1 MSTKNGL
8 KKLAV
13 TGLFAA
19 TVISTTT
26 SCSTILSKVP
36 AEKLAEPARSM
47 VLDARKERAELL
59 KQYSVGS
66 EQMLL
71 AQAVVEEAL
80 GYEKEAMDLRAA
92 AATLRQSS
100 SSELEANLEQGKKLI
115 AQSRKKLAEPNH
127 KGKLGQA
134 AYNKHVLLRST
145 ARDKQ
150 FNLLITRAIP
160 EIVRLTKAAEKAS
173 TIEKAAIIAQADR
186 YIAVITDFKKIDDVE
201 AIVDKVAEDYGLAV
215 KKRKEYKIDA
225 ALKKAMPSG
234 EGLLGRLKF

>member
-1 MSTKNGL
+1 MLKLNLKNI
-8 KKLAV
+8 AV
-13 TGLFAA
+13 GGLFAA
-19 TVISTTT
+19 SIFASTT
-26 SCSTILSKVP
+26 SCSTILSKIP

-71 AQAVVEEAL
+71 AQSVVEEAL
-80 GYEKEAMDLRAA
+80 GYEKKALELKGA

-100 SSELEANLEQGKKLI
+100 SSELEANLKQSNKLI
-115 AQSRKKLAEPNH
+115 AQSRKRLSGSNH

-134 AYNKHVLLRST
+134 AYNRHVRLRST

-173 TIEKAAIIAQADR
+173 TIEKAAIIVQADR
-186 YIAVITDFKKIDDVE
+186 YITVITDFKKIDDIE
-201 AIVDKVAEDYGLAV
+201 TTVDEVAKGYGLAV

-234 EGLLGRLKF
+234 KGLLGGLKF

>member
-1 MSTKNGL
+1 MSKFDL
-8 KKLAV
+8 KKIV
-13 TGLFAA
+13 VGSLFAA
-19 TVISTTT
+19 SIFASTT
-26 SCSTILSKVP
+26 SCSTILSKIP

-80 GYEKEAMDLRAA
+80 GYEEKAMDLKAA

-100 SSELEANLEQGKKLI
+100 SSELEANLEQSKKLI
-115 AQSRKKLAEPNH
+115 AQSRKRLAGANH

-134 AYNKHVLLRST
+134 AYNKHVRLRST

-201 AIVDKVAEDYGLAV
+201 TIVDEVAEGYGLAV

-234 EGLLGRLKF
+234 KGLLGGLKF